1 MDCTEID
8 AVKPVKTSKCRER
21 LISIEEDAVRVL
33 RADFKD
39 RITVNII
46 NGARHH
52 AVMQM
57 LQSVAAESLASKVS
71 GNIMIG
77 RLNLELEVQGL
88 KRPMSNPVHDE
99 LLARHAQ
106 GEVGGLHRILKP
118 HVAMEYGRSRQFITD
133 MVAAR
138 VADVFHMENI
148 IARLD
153 LLTTDLFAIV
163 REKLK
168 MLCVH

>member
-8 AVKPVKTSKCRER
+8 AVKPVKTSKCRE
-21 LISIEEDAVRVL
+21 LLVSIEENAVRVL
-33 RADFKD
+33 RTDLEN
-39 RITVNII
+39 RIAVNII
-46 NGARHH
+46 DDTRHH
-52 AVMQM
+52 TVMQM

-118 HVAMEYGRSRQFITD
+118 HVAVERSRSCQLVTD
-133 MVAAR
+133 MTAIC

>member
-8 AVKPVKTSKCRER
+8 AVEPVKTSKCRKR

-57 LQSVAAESLASKVS
+57 LQNVAAESFVSKVS
-71 GNIMIG
+71 GHIMIG
-77 RLNLELEVQGL
+77 RLNLELGIQRLE
-88 KRPMSNPVHDE
+88 RPVSDLVHDE

-106 GEVGGLHRILKP
+106 GEVGGLHRILEP
-118 HVAMEYGRSRQFITD
+118 HVAVERSRSCQLVTD
-133 MVAAR
+133 MTAIC